1 MQGLNPDSGDHTAL
15 SDSAPLATNTANTFV
30 VLHTDLNTPD
40 QDGITVNEDLNN
52 MSRDREA
59 NGTDVAAANG
69 DQSHASGDG
78 EVKRR
83 DPNRHITCGEKD
95 VNIPNSESGHKA
107 VNCVNKD
114 VNDLNTTGCVVN
126 KDMKDLNTTACVVNR
141 DVKDLS
147 TSACVT
153 GKAVNNLNANV
164 VVRNKDINFIM
175 NKLVLAQNKCLSACH
190 SLQLIS
196 RTFVHVFVV
205 ATETERLELHAGLS
219 RVVMQLSRDCQEKDV
234 VVYGVLATVSACVH
248 VTP

>member
-1 MQGLNPDSGDHTAL
+1 MQESNPDSGDHTTP
-15 SDSAPLATNTANTFV
+15 SGGAPLATNTANTFV
-30 VLHTDLNTPD
+30 VLHMDLNTPD
-40 QDGITVNEDLNN
+40 QDGISVNEDLNN
-52 MSRDREA
+52 VSRDAKA
-59 NGTDVAAANG
+59 NCTDVAAAND

-83 DPNRHITCGEKD
+83 DPNRHVARGEKD

-107 VNCVNKD
+107 VNCANKD
-114 VNDLNTTGCVVN
+114 VNNLNTTGCVAN

-147 TSACVT
+147 TNACVT
-153 GKAVNNLNANV
+153 GKAVNSLNASV
-164 VVRNKDINFIM
+164 VVRNKDVNFIM
-175 NKLVLAQNKCLSACH
+175 NKLMLAQNKCLSSRP
-190 SLQLIS
+190 SLQLIN

-205 ATETERLELHAGLS
+205 ATETKSLELHAELS

>member
-1 MQGLNPDSGDHTAL
+1 MQESNPDSGGHTAL
-15 SDSAPLATNTANTFV
+15 SGSAPLATNMANTFV

-52 MSRDREA
+52 VSRDGEA
-59 NGTDVAAANG
+59 NGTVVAATND
-69 DQSHASGDG
+69 DQSHASGGG
-78 EVKRR
+78 EVMRR

-95 VNIPNSESGHKA
+95 VSIPNTESGHKA

-114 VNDLNTTGCVVN
+114 ANDLNTTGCIVN
-126 KDMKDLNTTACVVNR
+126 KDM
-141 DVKDLS
+141 KDLS
-147 TSACVT
+147 TSACVRS
-153 GKAVNNLNANV
+153 KAVNSLNASV

-175 NKLVLAQNKCLSACH
+175 NKLVLAQNKCLSSCP

-196 RTFVHVFVV
+196 HSFIHVFAV

-219 RVVMQLSRDCQEKDV
+219 RLVMQLSRDCQEKDV

-248 VTP
+248 VTR